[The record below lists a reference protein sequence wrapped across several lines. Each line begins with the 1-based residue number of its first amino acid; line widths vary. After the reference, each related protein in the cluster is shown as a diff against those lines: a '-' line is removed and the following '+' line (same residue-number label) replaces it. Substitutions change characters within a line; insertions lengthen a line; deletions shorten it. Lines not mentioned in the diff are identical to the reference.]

1 MELSKVM
8 DNGKLNPCEVHQTLD
23 RVMKQVLDLGQSSL
37 PEKQFHAFRK
47 MIMDF
52 FADGKRSLHGFGV
65 IKGRC
70 GSSKTMA
77 KGVVDMDG

>member
-1 MELSKVM
+1 MATN
-8 DNGKLNPCEVHQTLD
+8 NGKFDTIQVHQTLD

-52 FADGKRSLHGFGV
+52 FVDGKRSLHHEGMD
-65 IKGRC
+65 RC
-70 GSSKTMA
+70 GASKTMA
-77 KGVVDMDG
+77 KGAVNMDG

>member
-1 MELSKVM
+1 MATN
-8 DNGKLNPCEVHQTLD
+8 NGKFDTIQVHQTLD

-52 FADGKRSLHGFGV
+52 FADGKRSLHHEGM
-65 IKGRC
+65 GRC
-70 GSSKTMA
+70 GTSKTMA
-77 KGVVDMDG
+77 KEAVNMDG

>member
-1 MELSKVM
+1 MT
-8 DNGKLNPCEVHQTLD
+8 NGKSHPCEVHQTFD

-37 PEKQFHAFRK
+37 PEKQFLAFRK

-52 FADGKRSLHGFGV
+52 FADGKRSLYDF
-65 IKGRC
+65 KGRC

-77 KGVVDMDG
+77 KGAVDMDG

>member
-1 MELSKVM
+1 MATN
-8 DNGKLNPCEVHQTLD
+8 NGKFDTIQVHQTLD

-52 FADGKRSLHGFGV
+52 FADGKRL
-65 IKGRC
+65 ILE
-70 GSSKTMA
+70 TLLTA
-77 KGVVDMDG
+77 PDL

>member
-1 MELSKVM
+1 MAT
-8 DNGKLNPCEVHQTLD
+8 DNGKFDHCEVHQTLD

-52 FADGKRSLHGFGV
+52 FADGKRSLHGFN
-65 IKGRC
+65 KGRC
-70 GSSKTMA
+70 GSSKPMA
-77 KGVVDMDG
+77 KGVVNMSD